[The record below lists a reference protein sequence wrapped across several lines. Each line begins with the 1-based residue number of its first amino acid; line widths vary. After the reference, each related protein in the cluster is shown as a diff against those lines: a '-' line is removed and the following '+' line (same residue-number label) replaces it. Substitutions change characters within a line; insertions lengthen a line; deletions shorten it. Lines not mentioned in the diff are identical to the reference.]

1 MKIVISPKAQKDF
14 RKLTK
19 IYQIS
24 ISKKI
29 RSLTNNPT
37 SVSTLQGFKDFYRAR
52 VGDYRIVFKR
62 TDDEIYIVAIGHR
75 SDTTRLNELLRV

>member
-1 MKIVISPKAQKDF
+1 MKILISPKAEKDF
-14 RKLTK
+14 KKLTK

-37 SVSTLQGFKDFYRAR
+37 SITTLQEFKGFYRAR
-52 VGDYRIVFKR
+52 VGDYRIIFKK
-62 TDDEIYIVAIGHR
+62 TNEEIYIVAIGHR
-75 SDTTRLNELLRV
+75 SDIYKFLK